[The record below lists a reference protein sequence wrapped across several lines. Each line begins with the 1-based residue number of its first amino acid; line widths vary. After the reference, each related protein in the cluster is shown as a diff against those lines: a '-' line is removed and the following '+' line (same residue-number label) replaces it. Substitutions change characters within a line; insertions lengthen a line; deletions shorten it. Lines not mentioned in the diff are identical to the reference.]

1 MYIVYTLYLHIA
13 GYIHEFT
20 YVDHFGLADNTTAP
34 VQSSDH
40 DVTNAVLS
48 IPEEFEDKK
57 LETYSLF
64 PADKLVRRIENIG
77 GNQASMLRSIDKNIT
92 ALKSQL
98 QGKAYIML
106 VNIMICQKFI
116 TEGHKQENQQ
126 ALEEK
131 MENLEKQF
139 KKIIKQQQADSKNMQ
154 TLRMY

>member
-1 MYIVYTLYLHIA
+1 MRYSYVHSLYIVS

-64 PADKLVRRIENIG
+64 PADKLVRRIEKIG
-77 GNQASMLRSIDKNIT
+77 GNQASILRSIDKNIT

-98 QGKAYIML
+98 QGKVIYH
-106 VNIMICQKFI
+106 VSKQHGMIEI
-116 TEGHKQENQQ
+116 YNRGT
-126 ALEEK
+126 
-131 MENLEKQF
+131 
-139 KKIIKQQQADSKNMQ
+139 
-154 TLRMY
+154 